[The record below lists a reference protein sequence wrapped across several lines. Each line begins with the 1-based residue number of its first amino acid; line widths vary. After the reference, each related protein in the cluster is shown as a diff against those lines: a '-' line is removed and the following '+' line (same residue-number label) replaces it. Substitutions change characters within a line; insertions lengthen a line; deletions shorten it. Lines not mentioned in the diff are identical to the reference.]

1 VTGSHGEEQTD
12 VTQSSVGEL
21 LNEVTRDLS
30 KLFNQEIALVK
41 AEVGQE
47 AKEAGKVAGA
57 FGGAAGAGYFMLLF
71 GSLTLVFLLAGLFD
85 SYTLGALAV
94 TVLYALIAAVLAL
107 RGRATVKTL
116 HPKPEQTIESLK
128 EDAQWAKTRN
138 S

>member
-21 LNEVTRDLS
+21 LKDVTRDLS
-30 KLFNQEIALVK
+30 TLVNQEIALAK
-41 AEVGQE
+41 AEVAQE
-47 AKEAGKVAGA
+47 AKKAGKVAGA

-94 TVLYALIAAVLAL
+94 TVLYAVIAAVLAL

-138 S
+138 R

>member
-1 VTGSHGEEQTD
+1 VTGSDGEEQTD

-21 LNEVTRDLS
+21 LKEVTRDLS
-30 KLFNQEIALVK
+30 TLVNQEIALAK
-41 AEVGQE
+41 AEVTQE
-47 AKEAGKVAGA
+47 AKKAGKVAGA

-71 GSLTLVFLLAGLFD
+71 GSLTVVFLLAGLFD

-94 TVLYALIAAVLAL
+94 TVLYALITAVLAL

-116 HPKPEQTIESLK
+116 HPKPEQTIDSLK
-128 EDAQWAKTRN
+128 EDARWAKTRN

>member
-1 VTGSHGEEQTD
+1 MTGSHGEEQTD

-21 LNEVTRDLS
+21 LKEVTRDLS

-47 AKEAGKVAGA
+47 AKKAGKVAGA

>member
-1 VTGSHGEEQTD
+1 VTGSRGEEQAD
-12 VTQSSVGEL
+12 VTDSSVGEL
-21 LNEVTRDLS
+21 LKHVASDLS
-30 KLFNQEIALVK
+30 TLVSQEIALAK
-41 AEVGQE
+41 AEMTQE
-47 AKEAGKVAGA
+47 AKRAGKVAGV

-71 GSLTLVFLLAGLFD
+71 GSLTLVFLLADLFD
-85 SYTLGALAV
+85 SNTLGALVV
-94 TVLYALIAAVLAL
+94 TVLYALIAAVLAV